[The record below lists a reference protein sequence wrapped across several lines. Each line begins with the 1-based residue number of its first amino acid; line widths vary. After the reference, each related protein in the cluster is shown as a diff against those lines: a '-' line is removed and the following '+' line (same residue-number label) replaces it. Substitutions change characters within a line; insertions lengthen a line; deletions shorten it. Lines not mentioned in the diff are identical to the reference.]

1 MKRSTPLLMMIAALL
16 GAYVFLVSPLEGKR
30 EELRERLFVEYKTLR
45 QHEEFIGSTEDAHAQ
60 VEEAVQELTDMEKH
74 VIQKKDASLAFAEL
88 QKKVQRLAETSGM
101 RVTSVKP
108 LSAESRH
115 GYAILPIFMDFTGSI
130 SNFSAFLRR
139 LDKSSEFIAIDRMNI
154 SRVPLN
160 KLRVKIQLSGLMKS

>member
-1 MKRSTPLLMMIAALL
+1 MKRSTLVLMIIAALL

-45 QHEEFIGSTEDAHAQ
+45 QHEEFIGSTEDAQ
-60 VEEAVQELTDMEKH
+60 SEVEEALKELTDMEKH
-74 VIQKKDASLAFAEL
+74 VIQNKDTSLAFAEL

-101 RVTSVKP
+101 RVTSIKP
-108 LSAESRH
+108 LSTENRH
-115 GYAILPIFMDFTGSI
+115 GYAVLPIFMDFTGSI
-130 SNFSAFLRR
+130 SNFSTFLRR
-139 LDKSSEFIAIDRMNI
+139 LDTSSEFIAIDRLNI

>member
-1 MKRSTPLLMMIAALL
+1 MKRSTLVLMIIAALL

-45 QHEEFIGSTEDAHAQ
+45 QHEEFIGSTEDAQ
-60 VEEAVQELTDMEKH
+60 TEVEEALKELTDMEKH
-74 VIQKKDASLAFAEL
+74 VIQNKDTSLFAEL

-101 RVTSVKP
+101 RVTSIKP
-108 LSAESRH
+108 LSTENRH
-115 GYAILPIFMDFTGSI
+115 GYAVLPIFMDFTGSI
-130 SNFSAFLRR
+130 SNFSSFLRR
-139 LDKSSEFIAIDRMNI
+139 LDRSSEFIAIDRLNI